1 MVTLGGAISLRAEFY
16 GLPIFDQMHSLEA
29 GLSSGITSKFTMS
42 HSLDTSCVFQKKT
55 KVPFFRAHWFND
67 IKGYALGTSIF

>member
-42 HSLDTSCVFQKKT
+42 HSLDTSCAFPKKT
-55 KVPFFRAHWFND
+55 KLHFLELTGRD